1 MKAVVTHLLGI
12 GLVVKEM
19 RQDHTVDLTGLED
32 EKALKLVNDQ
42 APLIDIESTDPIL
55 IRDPSQR
62 VNLHQEIMRDI
73 LVCVREYEEHPK
85 KWPLMKQEQGE
96 EETERKSEE
105 NFEGTNT
112 IRLL

>member
-1 MKAVVTHLLGI
+1 M
-12 GLVVKEM
+12 
-19 RQDHTVDLTGLED
+19 
-32 EKALKLVNDQ
+32 VNDQ
-42 APLIDIESTDPIL
+42 ARHIDIENIDPIL
-55 IRDPSQR
+55 IQDPSQR

-85 KWPLMKQEQGE
+85 KWPLMKQEQDE
-96 EETERKSEE
+96 EETERNSEE

>member
-1 MKAVVTHLLGI
+1 MN
-12 GLVVKEM
+12 GLAH
-19 RQDHTVDLTGLED
+19 RT
-32 EKALKLVNDQ
+32 
-42 APLIDIESTDPIL
+42 DIKSIDPIL
-55 IRDPSQR
+55 TPDPSRR

-96 EETERKSEE
+96 EETERNSEE